1 MVAEIVLSD
10 TVIPEHCG
18 GEGGGLRRGGRE
30 MVVVVVVVVLVV
42 GLIDM
47 VPKDIFLQDA
57 SPMHPCNAGVHLC
70 FFIPVT
76 T

>member
-30 MVVVVVVVVLVV
+30 MVVVVV
-42 GLIDM
+42 GLIGM

-70 FFIPVT
+70 LFIPVT